1 MQLDTW
7 LIQRNIANAIRF
19 SSIREH
25 LRLTPMLFW
34 FAMPV
39 WQAFCVIQMSV
50 AKATSC
56 FLVRPEGLDLHFPV
70 APLCPYFSRLL
81 GKVLHFASQ
90 NCVGVLRPPDQKNR
104 MPQKRHP
111 VFLVR
116 PEGLEPP
123 AFGIGIH
130 CDIQFR
136 HGRIRNIPYCTPF
149 AAFLQALFAFFVLA
163 LTNGA

>member
-50 AKATSC
+50 AKPTALSDYAKR
-56 FLVRPEGLDLHFPV
+56 LI
-70 APLCPYFSRLL
+70 FSGSKQVHRI
-81 GKVLHFASQ
+81 
-90 NCVGVLRPPDQKNR
+90 LR
-104 MPQKRHP
+104 
-111 VFLVR
+111 F
-116 PEGLEPP
+116 
-123 AFGIGIH
+123 
-130 CDIQFR
+130 
-136 HGRIRNIPYCTPF
+136 
-149 AAFLQALFAFFVLA
+149 
-163 LTNGA
+163 

>member
-50 AKATSC
+50 AKTIRYLQSHFVCAKLFVVVSSFFIDKSSICVFC
-56 FLVRPEGLDLHFPV
+56 FDWQVSSILTQMEDFVHRLT
-70 APLCPYFSRLL
+70 YFEPRDYR
-81 GKVLHFASQ
+81 V
-90 NCVGVLRPPDQKNR
+90 
-104 MPQKRHP
+104 
-111 VFLVR
+111 VFV
-116 PEGLEPP
+116 
-123 AFGIGIH
+123 
-130 CDIQFR
+130 IQF
-136 HGRIRNIPYCTPF
+136 
-149 AAFLQALFAFFVLA
+149 
-163 LTNGA
+163 

>member
-50 AKATSC
+50 AK
-56 FLVRPEGLDLHFPV
+56 PE
-70 APLCPYFSRLL
+70 
-81 GKVLHFASQ
+81 FAEE
-90 NCVGVLRPPDQKNR
+90 R
-104 MPQKRHP
+104 
-111 VFLVR
+111 
-116 PEGLEPP
+116 E
-123 AFGIGIH
+123 
-130 CDIQFR
+130 
-136 HGRIRNIPYCTPF
+136 
-149 AAFLQALFAFFVLA
+149 
-163 LTNGA
+163 

>member
-50 AKATSC
+50 ANT
-56 FLVRPEGLDLHFPV
+56 
-70 APLCPYFSRLL
+70 
-81 GKVLHFASQ
+81 
-90 NCVGVLRPPDQKNR
+90 
-104 MPQKRHP
+104 M
-111 VFLVR
+111 
-116 PEGLEPP
+116 
-123 AFGIGIH
+123 
-130 CDIQFR
+130 
-136 HGRIRNIPYCTPF
+136 
-149 AAFLQALFAFFVLA
+149 
-163 LTNGA
+163 